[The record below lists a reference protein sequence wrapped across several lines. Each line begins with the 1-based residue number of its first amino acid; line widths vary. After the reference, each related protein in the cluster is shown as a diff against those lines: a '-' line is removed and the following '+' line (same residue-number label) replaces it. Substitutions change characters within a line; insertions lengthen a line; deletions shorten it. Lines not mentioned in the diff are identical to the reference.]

1 MFVGVR
7 FLRAIAC
14 STACRSAVA
23 STASRRRIDGVD
35 GVEARARELR
45 ANNRVASTALAST
58 PSHAMIQNEDAHPPR
73 AQAHAAR
80 KR

>member
-23 STASRRRIDGVD
+23 STASRRRIDGV
-35 GVEARARELR
+35 EARARELR
-45 ANNRVASTALAST
+45 ANDRVASTALAST

-80 KR
+80 EG